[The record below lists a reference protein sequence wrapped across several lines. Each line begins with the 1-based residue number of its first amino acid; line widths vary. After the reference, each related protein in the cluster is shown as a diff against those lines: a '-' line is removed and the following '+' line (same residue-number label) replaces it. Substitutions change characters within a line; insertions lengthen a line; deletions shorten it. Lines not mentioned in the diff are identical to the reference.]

1 MISDW
6 SKATYEKCKQKTQ
19 GNIEMNCIKMID
31 LKAKDYHKVSLMSL
45 FSDKTVAQQ
54 KQYT

>member
-1 MISDW
+1 
-6 SKATYEKCKQKTQ
+6 
-19 GNIEMNCIKMID
+19 MNYVKMID